1 MRVLEGRELCSSRVP
16 LEFHA
21 KVRPILDPSKL
32 WRARDLKFAA
42 FRVPQNLRLGM
53 SLDGSKIRSSSFV
66 EFVLIFVLKFVETW
80 TCKSSIVQKFIFSKR
95 VGALEG

>member
-1 MRVLEGRELCSSRVP
+1 MKGESFALPRVP

-21 KVRPILDPSKL
+21 KVHPILDPSKL

-53 SLDGSKIRSSSFV
+53 SLDGSEIRSSSFV
-66 EFVLIFVLKFVETW
+66 EFVSIFVLKFVETW
-80 TCKSSIVQKFIFSKR
+80 TCKSYIVQKFIFLKR